1 MFDAYTVNWLHLLA
15 RWAHI
20 LTGAAWIGTS
30 FYFIFLNNSIRPPD
44 NDQDDGPAVKGV
56 VWMVHG
62 GAFYRTTKYDGAPNA
77 LPTTLHFGRVWWLAR
92 VTWDSR
98 TPGGKGG
105 CGINGASDSRL
116 LSLCTSSACGE
127 TSTPI
132 LTAACRRLSCGE
144 PPHDTRS
151 LGEKR
156 GGLWYGGGLYEGSRT
171 LACGSSIQSTM
182 LFQES

>member
-30 FYFIFLNNSIRPPD
+30 FYFIFINNSIRPPD

-77 LPTTLHFGRVWWLAR
+77 LPTTLHWFKWKP
-92 VTWDSR
+92 T
-98 TPGGKGG
+98 
-105 CGINGASDSRL
+105 
-116 LSLCTSSACGE
+116 
-127 TSTPI
+127 
-132 LTAACRRLSCGE
+132 
-144 PPHDTRS
+144 
-151 LGEKR
+151 
-156 GGLWYGGGLYEGSRT
+156 
-171 LACGSSIQSTM
+171 
-182 LFQES
+182 